1 MASSETASSQG
12 LNTYRRL
19 LSYVAG
25 RWRYFGVSVLGLAVY
40 AATDTAFAA
49 LMKPLLDGSFVER
62 DPEVIFWLPLVLMGI
77 FVARGVAGFFAT
89 YFMAYVGWHIIKQLR
104 QQMFHKLITLPTAI
118 YDRSSAGEMISKLTF
133 NVERVSSAATNSLTV
148 LIRDSLTIFGLLAWM
163 FYLNAYMTLGFLLVG
178 PFMAWIFGTITR
190 RFRRISH
197 RIQGSMGQV
206 THVVEEAIEGHR
218 VVKIFGGTEYENE
231 RFEKL
236 NEENRAQ
243 QMKMIKTRAISVPL
257 VQSLAALA
265 LASII
270 FAATRERMIDEVTVG
285 TFMSFMI
292 AMMMLFAPLKR
303 LTMVNE
309 ELQKGIAAGQ
319 SIFELLDQ
327 ESEPDQ
333 GQMALQKVTGK
344 VAFREV
350 RFAYQADKG
359 EVLKGISFEMQAG
372 QTVAFV
378 GRSGSGKSTL
388 ANLLTRLYEP
398 QAGDILLDDQPI
410 TEVSLASLRDQL
422 AYVGQD
428 VTLFN
433 DSIANNIAYGK
444 LAESSLEAIQQ
455 AAKAAH
461 ADEFIEALPDG
472 YQTQVGEN
480 GVLLSGGQRQRLAI
494 ARAFLKNAPILILD
508 EATSALDT
516 HSERHVQAG
525 LEALLHNRTTLVIA
539 HRLSTIEH
547 ADQIMVMEAGE
558 IVERGSHHDLLA
570 KQGAYAAL
578 HQLQFATEKTL

>member
-1 MASSETASSQG
+1 ME
-12 LNTYRRL
+12 TYRRL
-19 LSYVAG
+19 LSYLSG
-25 RWRYFGVSVLGLAVY
+25 QWRYFGVAVLGLVVY

-49 LMKPLLDGSFVER
+49 IMKPLLDGSFVER
-62 DPEVIFWLPLVLMGI
+62 DPEMIMWLPLVLMGI
-77 FVARGVAGFFAT
+77 FVLRGLAGFYST
-89 YFMAYVGWHIIKQLR
+89 YFMAYVGWQVIKQLR
-104 QQMFHKLITLPTAI
+104 QQMFHKLVTLPTAV

-133 NVERVSSAATNSLTV
+133 NVERVSSAATNSLTI
-148 LIRDSLTIFGLLAWM
+148 LIRDSLTIMGLLGWM
-163 FYLNAYMTLGFLLVG
+163 FYLNAYMTFGFLLVG
-178 PFMAWIFGTITR
+178 PFMAWIFSSITR

-218 VVKIFGGTEYENE
+218 VVKVFGGVESENA
-231 RFEKL
+231 RFEQL
-236 NEENRAQ
+236 NEENRVQ

-265 LASII
+265 LAAII
-270 FAATRERMIDEVTVG
+270 FAATRESMIDEVTVG

-309 ELQKGIAAGQ
+309 ELQKGVAAGQ

-327 ESEPDQ
+327 ESEPDH
-333 GQMALQKVTGK
+333 GQIQLQTATGK
-344 VAFREV
+344 VEFNEV
-350 RFAYQADKG
+350 RFAYNASKG
-359 EVLKGISFEMQAG
+359 EVLKEISFTMQAG

-398 QAGDILLDDQPI
+398 QSGEILLDGVAI
-410 TEVSLASLRDQL
+410 TKLTLASLRDQL

-433 DSIANNIAYGK
+433 DTIANNIAYGK
-444 LAESSLEAIQQ
+444 LAQASLAEIQQ
-455 AAKAAH
+455 AAQAAH

-494 ARAFLKNAPILILD
+494 ARALLKNAPILILD
-508 EATSALDT
+508 EATSALDS

-547 ADQIMVMEAGE
+547 ADQIIVMEAGE
-558 IVERGSHHDLLA
+558 IVERGTHNELLA

-578 HQLQFATEKTL
+578 YQLQFATEKGV

>member
-1 MASSETASSQG
+1 VE
-12 LNTYRRL
+12 TYRRL
-19 LSYVAG
+19 LSYLSG
-25 RWRYFGVSVLGLAVY
+25 QWHHFGVAVLGLVVY

-49 LMKPLLDGSFVER
+49 IMKPLLDGSFVER
-62 DPEVIFWLPLVLMGI
+62 DPEIITWLPLVLMGI
-77 FVARGVAGFFAT
+77 FVLRGLAGFYAT
-89 YFMAYVGWHIIKQLR
+89 YFMASVGWQVIKQLR
-104 QQMFHKLITLPTAI
+104 QQMFHKLVTLPTAV

-133 NVERVSSAATNSLTV
+133 NVERVSAAATNSLTI
-148 LIRDSLTIFGLLAWM
+148 LIRDSLTIMGLLAWM
-163 FYLNAYMTLGFLLVG
+163 FYLNAYMTFGFLLVG
-178 PFMAWIFGTITR
+178 PFMAWIFSTITR

-197 RIQGSMGQV
+197 RIQGSMGLV

-218 VVKIFGGTEYENE
+218 VVKVFGGVESENA
-231 RFEKL
+231 RFEQL
-236 NEENRAQ
+236 NEENRVQ
-243 QMKMIKTRAISVPL
+243 QMKMIKTRAISVPMI
-257 VQSLAALA
+257 QSLAALA
-265 LASII
+265 LAAII
-270 FAATRERMIDEVTVG
+270 FSATRESMIDEVTVG

-309 ELQKGIAAGQ
+309 ELQKGVAAGE

-327 ESEPDQ
+327 DSEPDH
-333 GQMALQKVTGK
+333 GQIQLQTAIGNVEFKNVG
-344 VAFREV
+344 
-350 RFAYQADKG
+350 FAYNAAKG
-359 EVLKGISFEMQAG
+359 EVLKEISFTMQAG

-398 QAGDILLDDQPI
+398 QSGEILLDGVAI
-410 TEVSLASLRDQL
+410 TELTLASLRDQL

-433 DSIANNIAYGK
+433 DTIANNIAYGK
-444 LAESSLEAIQQ
+444 LAQASLAEIQQ

-494 ARAFLKNAPILILD
+494 ARALLKNAPILILD

-547 ADQIMVMEAGE
+547 ADQIIVMEAGE
-558 IVERGSHHDLLA
+558 IVERGSHAELLA

-578 HQLQFATEKTL
+578 YQLQFATEKGV

>member
-1 MASSETASSQG
+1 MASSETAPSQG

-25 RWRYFGVSVLGLAVY
+25 RWRYFGISVLGLAVY

-62 DPEVIFWLPLVLMGI
+62 DPEVIFWLPLALMGV

-133 NVERVSSAATNSLTV
+133 NVERVSSAATNSLTI
-148 LIRDSLTIFGLLAWM
+148 LIRDSLTILGLLGWM
-163 FYLNAYMTLGFLLVG
+163 FYLNTYMTLGFLLVG
-178 PFMAWIFGTITR
+178 PFMAWIFGTITG

-257 VQSLAALA
+257 IQSLAALA
-265 LASII
+265 LAAII
-270 FAATRERMIDEVTVG
+270 FAATRESMIDEVTVG

-333 GQMALQKVTGK
+333 GQTALQKVTGK
-344 VAFREV
+344 VAFRDV
-350 RFAYQADKG
+350 SFAYQADKG
-359 EVLKGISFEMQAG
+359 EVLKQISFEMQAG

-388 ANLLTRLYEP
+388 ANLMTRLYEP

-433 DSIANNIAYGK
+433 DTIANNIAYGK

-461 ADEFIEALPDG
+461 ADEFIAALPQG

-558 IVERGSHHDLLA
+558 IVERGSHHDLLT

-578 HQLQFATEKTL
+578 HQLQFATEKGV

>member
-1 MASSETASSQG
+1 ME
-12 LNTYRRL
+12 TYRRL
-19 LSYVAG
+19 LSYLSG
-25 RWRYFGVSVLGLAVY
+25 QWRYFGVAVLGLVVY

-49 LMKPLLDGSFVER
+49 IMKPLLDGSFVER
-62 DPEVIFWLPLVLMGI
+62 DPETIAWLPLVLMGI
-77 FVARGVAGFFAT
+77 FVLRGLAGFYST
-89 YFMAYVGWHIIKQLR
+89 YFMAYVGWQVIKQLR
-104 QQMFHKLITLPTAI
+104 QQMFHKLVTLPTAV

-133 NVERVSSAATNSLTV
+133 NVERVSSAATNSLTI
-148 LIRDSLTIFGLLAWM
+148 LIRDSLTIVGLLGWM
-163 FYLNAYMTLGFLLVG
+163 FYLNASMTFGFLLVG
-178 PFMAWIFGTITR
+178 PFMAWIFSTITR

-218 VVKIFGGTEYENE
+218 VVKVFGGIESENA
-231 RFEKL
+231 RFDRL
-236 NEENRAQ
+236 NEENRTQ

-265 LASII
+265 LAAII
-270 FAATRERMIDEVTVG
+270 FAATRESMIDEVTVG

-309 ELQKGIAAGQ
+309 ELQKGVAAGQ

-327 ESEPDQ
+327 ESEPDH
-333 GQMALQKVTGK
+333 GQIQLQTATGQVEFQK
-344 VAFREV
+344 V
-350 RFAYQADKG
+350 RFAYNAEKG
-359 EVLKGISFEMQAG
+359 EVLKEISFTMQAG

-398 QAGDILLDDQPI
+398 QSGDILLDGVAI
-410 TEVSLASLRDQL
+410 TELTLASLRDQL

-433 DSIANNIAYGK
+433 DTIANNIAYGK
-444 LAESSLEAIQQ
+444 LAQASLAEIQQ
-455 AAKAAH
+455 AAQAAH

-494 ARAFLKNAPILILD
+494 ARALLKNAPILILD

-525 LEALLHNRTTLVIA
+525 LAALLHNRTTLVIA
-539 HRLSTIEH
+539 HRLSTIED
-547 ADQIMVMEAGE
+547 ADQIIVMEAGE
-558 IVERGSHHDLLA
+558 IVERGTHNELLA

-578 HQLQFATEKTL
+578 YQLQFATEKGA